1 VDLAGATNATLVL
14 PDAQPAA
21 SGDYTVVVRNRSG
34 ELVSRPAT
42 LVVLGVPEILGLE
55 GAVSLGI
62 GDPLVLGVS
71 ARGVAP
77 LAYQWRRDGV
87 DLAGATGSAYT
98 NRAVRLGDGGAYDVV
113 VSNPLGS
120 VTSGPLRISV
130 SVRPGAVVG
139 SFPDLGFGQGIK
151 ELNLLPDGGFL
162 ADGRALNRFGEQG
175 FALPLTT
182 TDLRGRI
189 DVDAAAGRIYM
200 VDGPRLAFDL
210 SGVHLVGVP
219 RPSLNMRLVRLEPD
233 GHLLVSDNGV
243 NPSLQRISPAGLVVS
258 NFVPAIRPV
267 IDAVV
272 QPDGRVVVLS
282 FTQRTQSGALVYDT
296 VVARLLADGSNDPS
310 FIRSTNTFPLNR
322 RAEHLGL
329 DRAGRVLVMGG
340 LESFNGVPRSR
351 LVRLNGDGTLDA
363 GFRPPSIDG
372 EVVEVATQLNGR
384 LVIVGAF
391 SNVDGQPRRLV
402 ARLNA
407 DGSHDPS
414 FQPGTGLT
422 RAAGQNIAFDVKV
435 LPAGEIVVA
444 GTFDAAN
451 GVPRRGLVLL
461 AGDTQDLYFNREPA
475 DLEVLSGA
483 AGELVA
489 EATGT
494 SAVGYQWYR
503 DDVQIAG
510 ATGRVLSL
518 GPAHAGVAGEYR
530 VVIRNASGEL
540 TSRTAVVAVVV
551 TPVVVAQPTS
561 IVVDDG
567 GTATFTVG
575 ANGRRLAYQWLR
587 DGEPVGGGTNS
598 SLSVAGA
605 VASNAGRYSVV
616 VSNPSGSV
624 TSDEARLR
632 VRPALA
638 PVGGIPTDGIVGE
651 VLFET
656 GFAEKS
662 NRFPTIVKGAP
673 TRVDGIQG
681 GQAAR
686 FRSGVDC
693 LQLGTGT
700 AALGGTAYS
709 ASFWIWPEEQGSV
722 HVYSLTLFLGTQRRE
737 HYLYL
742 GGDDTVVGGQRVFLA
757 TRGLTSV
764 HSSDDRA
771 YVPNLMGRWTH
782 VAVVYRGGGP
792 SQANNFTVYLDG
804 VAVPL
809 VNSANTVTGVN
820 SGNGLGMHGPSAAF
834 RLDDFRIYNRGLG
847 ADEVARLRDTA
858 PPTPKPAIIAQPAGG
873 SAAAGGAFT
882 FTVGASGSDLFYE
895 WFRGTTSLPEAD
907 GPSLTLSAL
916 APVDA
921 GDYRVV
927 ISNRGGSVESTPAAL
942 AVTAGADGFATW
954 ASAAGLAGAL
964 AEAGSDPDQDGAS
977 NLAEFTYGT
986 SPTLAAD
993 RPGFQVSTV
1002 SVDGSQYPAIVFR
1015 RRQALGDVRME
1026 VEVATGVGF
1035 GDATPGQVVSLTP
1048 AGDGLDRVVIR
1059 GGRPAGSVPAQFF
1072 RVTVRR

>member
-1 VDLAGATNATLVL
+1 
-14 PDAQPAA
+14 
-21 SGDYTVVVRNRSG
+21 
-34 ELVSRPAT
+34 
-42 LVVLGVPEILGLE
+42 
-55 GAVSLGI
+55 
-62 GDPLVLGVS
+62 
-71 ARGVAP
+71 
-77 LAYQWRRDGV
+77 
-87 DLAGATGSAYT
+87 
-98 NRAVRLGDGGAYDVV
+98 
-113 VSNPLGS
+113 
-120 VTSGPLRISV
+120 
-130 SVRPGAVVG
+130 
-139 SFPDLGFGQGIK
+139 
-151 ELNLLPDGGFL
+151 
-162 ADGRALNRFGEQG
+162 LNRFGEQA

-310 FIRSTNTFPLNR
+310 FVRSTNTFPLNR

-475 DLEVLSGA
+475 DLEVMSGA
-483 AGELVA
+483 TGELVA

-503 DDVQIAG
+503 DDVPIAG
-510 ATGRVLSL
+510 ATGGVLSL

-598 SLSVAGA
+598 SLTLAGA

-686 FRSGVDC
+686 FRSGVDW

-847 ADEVARLRDTA
+847 ADEVARLRDTGTA
-858 PPTPKPAIIAQPAGG
+858 DPQARDHR
-873 SAAAGGAFT
+873 AAGGWKCRRRRGVHLHRGC
-882 FTVGASGSDLFYE
+882 VGQRPVLRMVPGHHIAAGGRRPVAHPLGTGSGGC
-895 WFRGTTSLPEAD
+895 RGLPRGDFQPRWQRREHPCGA
-907 GPSLTLSAL
+907 GGHRRRGRLRHMGLSR
-916 APVDA
+916 
-921 GDYRVV
+921 RV
-927 ISNRGGSVESTPAAL
+927 GGSSRRSRVRPGPGRGVQPRGVHLRNVPDPGCGPAGLRGVHGVRRRIAVSGDRVPTPA
-942 AVTAGADGFATW
+942 
-954 ASAAGLAGAL
+954 
-964 AEAGSDPDQDGAS
+964 
-977 NLAEFTYGT
+977 
-986 SPTLAAD
+986 
-993 RPGFQVSTV
+993 
-1002 SVDGSQYPAIVFR
+1002 
-1015 RRQALGDVRME
+1015 ALGDVRMK

-1048 AGDGLDRVVIR
+1048 VGDGLDRVVIR